1 MYGAADLHGFD
12 GLLLQVLDD
21 EGCILDVN
29 PEWNSLLEYAAED
42 CVGLPFRDFL
52 EPGLRAEADVFFRA
66 LGRPGASP
74 FLPVALRGKSGR
86 SVGGIL
92 MAQPRPREAGG
103 GYACEI
109 WTTDGFARAVSHA
122 RTRAERD
129 RATDTVTRAFSAV
142 TELLAKSNHVPEFL
156 RDLTLLMEAISGAVR
171 VVIEPQPPEPPAPW
185 LAALAAEMRRGGRGR
200 ETGAAAIRAGRLAE
214 IAPELAAAHPG
225 LSVLLLCFAD
235 ETMPAGRRHAVMVLP
250 DDAALAEAWEKQ
262 SIPYAC
268 AVANALSCLT
278 LWERQSEMLRK
289 AHTLSV
295 TDPLTQVFNRYKLEE
310 VLASEERRAR
320 RYGTGFSVIMADIDR
335 FKAVNDTFGHPIG
348 DRVLEIVAA
357 EMRASTRTT
366 DVVGRWGGE
375 EFLIVCVHTRPEAA
389 VILAD
394 MLRRRIA
401 AIAFPEA
408 GRVTVSF
415 GVSAHAPGD
424 SAAAVVSRAD
434 AALYAAKRGG
444 RNRVCVEAAPSA
456 ETTAS

>member
-1 MYGAADLHGFD
+1 
-12 GLLLQVLDD
+12 
-21 EGCILDVN
+21 
-29 PEWNSLLEYAAED
+29 
-42 CVGLPFRDFL
+42 
-52 EPGLRAEADVFFRA
+52 
-66 LGRPGASP
+66 
-74 FLPVALRGKSGR
+74 
-86 SVGGIL
+86 
-92 MAQPRPREAGG
+92 MAQPRPQEEGG

-109 WTTDGFARAVSHA
+109 WTTTGFARAVSRAHA
-122 RTRAERD
+122 QAERD

-142 TELLAKSNHVPEFL
+142 TELLAKSSRVPEFL
-156 RDLTLLMEAISGAVR
+156 RDLTLLMEAISGAAHVA
-171 VVIEPQPPEPPAPW
+171 IEPPPPAPPEPW
-185 LAALAAEMRRGGRGR
+185 LAALKTEMHRGGRGR
-200 ETGAAAIRAGRLAE
+200 ETGALAIPSARLNE
-214 IAPELAAAHPG
+214 IAPGLAAGFPG
-225 LSVLLLCFAD
+225 LSALLFCFPD

-250 DDAALAEAWEKQ
+250 ADAALAEAWEKQ
-262 SIPYAC
+262 AVSYAC

-278 LWERQSEMLRK
+278 VWERQSEMLRK

-389 VILAD
+389 AVLAD

-401 AIAFPEA
+401 AIDFPEA
-408 GRVTVSF
+408 GRITVSF

-424 SAAAVVSRAD
+424 TTAAVVARAD

-444 RNRVCVEAAPSA
+444 RDRVCVEAAPTAA